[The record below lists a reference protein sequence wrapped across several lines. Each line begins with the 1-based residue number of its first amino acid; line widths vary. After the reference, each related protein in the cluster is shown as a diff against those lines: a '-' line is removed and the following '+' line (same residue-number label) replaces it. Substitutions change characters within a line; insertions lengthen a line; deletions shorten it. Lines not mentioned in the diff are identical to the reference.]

1 MSTPVCGNDT
11 STCSPSPHERALG
24 SASDGGPLSFA
35 AMDRAVTAN
44 TETATV
50 QKSAESAQRIFTM
63 SMLVS
68 GIRCV
73 LSYVILPFV
82 TPFLGLAPGVGPI
95 LGIAIGTVAIAANVW
110 SLNRF
115 WKLKHRWR
123 KPVTVLHVGVIALIL
138 VLIAMDIAELVA

>member
-1 MSTPVCGNDT
+1 MPVCGHDT
-11 STCSPSPHERALG
+11 STHWLSPHEPPLG
-24 SASDGGPLSFA
+24 SANDGGPLSFS

-50 QKSAESAQRIFTM
+50 PKSAESAQRIFTM
-63 SMLVS
+63 SMLIS

-82 TPFLGLAPGVGPI
+82 TPFLGLAPGVGPV
-95 LGIAIGTVAIAANVW
+95 LGITIGTVAIVANLW

-115 WKLKHRWR
+115 WKLQHRWR
-123 KPVTVLHVGVIALIL
+123 KPITVLHVGVIALIL
-138 VLIAMDIAELVA
+138 VLIAMDIAELVG